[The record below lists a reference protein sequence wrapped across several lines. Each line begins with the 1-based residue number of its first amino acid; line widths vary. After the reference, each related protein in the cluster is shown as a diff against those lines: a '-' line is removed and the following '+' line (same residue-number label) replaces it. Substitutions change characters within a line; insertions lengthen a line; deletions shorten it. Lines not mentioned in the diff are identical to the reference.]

1 MILAERDAIYRR
13 ELDHEAARNG
23 IELVPFLEID
33 KLEVVLLLLKKQMGI
48 SFIPD
53 YVLHESIER
62 GELAL
67 LDVDYHIINL
77 WSQLVYHHNNNN
89 NKFLTPQ
96 TLAFIR
102 MVQGS
107 SPSIS

>member
-1 MILAERDAIYRR
+1 MRDAIYRR
-13 ELDHEAARNG
+13 ELGHEAARND
-23 IELVPFLEID
+23 IKLVPFLEINN
-33 KLEVVLLLLKKQMGI
+33 LEVVLRLLKKQMGI

-77 WSQLVYHHNNNN
+77 WSQLVYHNNN

-102 MVQGS
+102 LVQGS
-107 SPSIS
+107 SYSIS

>member
-13 ELDHEAARNG
+13 ELDHEAARND

-33 KLEVVLLLLKKQMGI
+33 NLEVVLRFLKKQMGI

-62 GELAL
+62 GELAV

-77 WSQLVYHHNNNN
+77 WSQLVYYHNN